1 MDLLQWRDH
10 AQVTSAAGPG
20 LDDDPKAIAAFLA
33 ATSRLQ
39 HYDEGSLMVERAL
52 GSGTSFEVFAC
63 RDENSGGMIAVK
75 RPRFPHTTSKTSGLV
90 NRTVLRELKIAA
102 YPPLLQHQNIAHVLG
117 FENITR
123 LGSNYTLSLVSEF
136 SEIGSLAHF
145 FEETLLL
152 SVSGWAQKFSF
163 VTDVVSGL
171 EVIHACRII
180 HSDLKPE
187 NVLLFRNPCNVPDTP
202 LMAKI
207 SDFGNAIV
215 EETLFVEDTFKR
227 KREYRGTPMYTAPFV
242 LDADGNIPFHVMPK
256 ADIYSFGLLAWS
268 IFKGQHFFLSAGE
281 KVSDGNENISLE
293 HTAQKI
299 LKAFRSY
306 VQEIHLALP
315 ANERMRIERTV
326 EACIV
331 GPFVFDPSA
340 PSPILLEQTYRKAF
354 SAASQIKKLLQF
366 SSTSAIRYGTPSAFV
381 CLIIL
386 M

>member
-1 MDLLQWRDH
+1 MDLLQWRDR
-10 AQVTSAAGPG
+10 AQVTSAMGPG
-20 LDDDPKAIAAFLA
+20 FDDDPKAIAAFLA

-39 HYDEGSLMVERAL
+39 HYDEGSLTVERAL

-63 RDENSGGMIAVK
+63 RDENSGGMVAVK
-75 RPRFPHTTSKTSGLV
+75 RPKFPHTTSKTSGLV
-90 NRTVLRELKIAA
+90 NNTVLRELKIAA
-102 YPPLLQHQNIAHVLG
+102 YPPLLQHQNIARVLG

-123 LGSNYTLSLVSEF
+123 VGSKYTLSLISEF
-136 SEIGSLAHF
+136 SEIGSLDHF
-145 FEETLLL
+145 FEDTLPP
-152 SVSGWAQKFSF
+152 SIYGWAQKFSF
-163 VTDVVSGL
+163 VTDVASGL
-171 EVIHACRII
+171 EVLHACRII

-187 NVLLFRNPCNVPDTP
+187 NILLFRNPQNLPDTP
-202 LMAKI
+202 LIAKI

-215 EETLFVEDTFKR
+215 EETLFVEDTFRR

-268 IFKGQHFFLSAGE
+268 IFKEQHFFLSAGE
-281 KVSDGNENISLE
+281 KVSDENKNISLQ
-293 HTAQKI
+293 HTAQEI

-306 VQEIHLALP
+306 VQEIHSALP

-331 GPFVFDPSA
+331 GPFIFDPSA
-340 PSPILLEQTYRKAF
+340 PSPMVLEQTYRKAF
-354 SAASQIKKLLQF
+354 SAASQIKKLLQ
-366 SSTSAIRYGTPSAFV
+366 SSLKATIRYETPSALV
-381 CLIIL
+381 CLIIF